1 MGGDEISRLEDRIRD
16 AQRRQRE
23 VLGRRELLAS
33 RFSASG
39 EALPESRG
47 QWDALVAE
55 YTQFESEYQ
64 QRKTELHGLQYPLID
79 AQKKAEQRTKAL
91 EKDLERKRQSKT
103 RISSD
108 MDEARNMV
116 AARHRPEPRRSCLM
130 RRSSW
135 TWARR
140 TRSGATAMNV
150 AYRSLA
156 TVILVDSCHENGFAA
171 KVSQIPQE
179 ALPRRNWRFV
189 DTSVH
194 VEAEE
199 REGWLSS
206 KLTFNVESPFAD
218 WLRAG

>member
-1 MGGDEISRLEDRIRD
+1 MIARATGLSP
-16 AQRRQRE
+16 Q
-23 VLGRRELLAS
+23 ELPYAAELMDV
-33 RFSASG
+33 G
-39 EALPESRG
+39 EENEEWR
-47 QWDALVAE
+47 
-55 YTQFESEYQ
+55 
-64 QRKTELHGLQYPLID
+64 
-79 AQKKAEQRTKAL
+79 
-91 EKDLERKRQSKT
+91 
-103 RISSD
+103 
-108 MDEARNMV
+108 
-116 AARHRPEPRRSCLM
+116 
-130 RRSSW
+130 
-135 TWARR
+135 
-140 TRSGATAMNV
+140 TAMNV

-218 WLRAG
+218 WLRARVTEARYDAWCVEAIDDTNETTRQVQRDGRSRKVGRAVTAPRTCLPSSDSSPMPICAIWRQTLPRRARRGMPQLAISNSTTCNSTRLSNAIVWPRRLQDHA